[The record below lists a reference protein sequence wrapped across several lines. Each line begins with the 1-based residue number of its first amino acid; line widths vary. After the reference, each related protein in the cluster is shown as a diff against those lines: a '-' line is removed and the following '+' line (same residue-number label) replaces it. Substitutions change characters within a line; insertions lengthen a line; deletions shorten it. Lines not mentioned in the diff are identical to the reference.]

1 MEGGETMTPRKWL
14 KEIRFEKSM
23 TQQEVAERARIE
35 RSYYTMIEQGKRT
48 PSVQVAMDISKALNF
63 SWTIFFE
70 NKCNE
75 LTQKQLA

>member
-1 MEGGETMTPRKWL
+1 MTPRKWL

-23 TQQEVAERARIE
+23 TQQDVAERAHIE

-48 PSVQVAMDISKALNF
+48 PSVQVAMDISKVLNF
-63 SWTIFFE
+63 SWTIFFDNE
-70 NKCNE
+70 CNE